1 MKPSDD
7 KLERLLQAAA
17 KAPPRGAEEI
27 PYGLETRVLAQWRAG
42 VVEDDSAFLFTF
54 LRRALLGAAAVLALS
69 VVWTLA
75 QPASDAWGDGS
86 AMATYERQ
94 AGFNP

>member
-17 KAPPRGAEEI
+17 KAPPRAADEI
-27 PYGLETRVLAQWRAG
+27 PFGLETRVLAQWRAG
-42 VVEDDSAFLFTF
+42 AGEDELVFLFTF
-54 LRRALLGAAAVLALS
+54 LRRALVGAGVVLALS
-69 VVWTLA
+69 LVWTLA

-86 AMATYERQ
+86 AMANYEVQ
-94 AGFNP
+94 AGLNP